1 MKVCVYGA
9 GAIGGHL
16 AGRLA
21 RGGAEVSVVVRGA
34 NLEAIR
40 ARGLRVH
47 GPGED
52 WTCHPAASD
61 DPAELGPQDL
71 VLVATKAP
79 ALPSVAANIAPLLG
93 PDTPVAF
100 FMNGIPWWYWH
111 AHGGPND
118 GATIARLD
126 PHGTLADTVGMRRA
140 IGGVVYSSCTVTE
153 PGTVHVEHAR
163 NRLVVGEPD
172 GSLSPRVLEMAALL
186 EAGGI
191 RMEVTPRIRDAVW
204 AKLLLNLGSGMLGV
218 LTSSPPA
225 GFYVEPAAKEAT
237 RSILAE
243 GARLAAAMGCTVTP
257 DVEGQI
263 DNGTRS
269 NHRTSILQDLDLG
282 RPMEIDALYSV
293 PLEMARAA
301 GVATPVLDLMAAM
314 VRTRARAAG
323 LYAASPSTD

>member
-21 RGGAEVSVVVRGA
+21 RGGATVSVVARGA
-34 NLEAIR
+34 HLQAIR
-40 ARGLRVH
+40 AGGLRVH
-47 GPGED
+47 APGED
-52 WTCHPAASD
+52 WTCHPAATD
-61 DPAELGPQDL
+61 DPAELGPQDM

-111 AHGGPND
+111 AQGGPND
-118 GATIARLD
+118 GDTISRLD
-126 PHGTLADTVGMRRA
+126 PNGALAATVGMRRA

-172 GSLSPRVLEMAALL
+172 GTLSPRVQALSALL
-186 EAGGI
+186 EQGGMQ
-191 RMEVTPRIRDAVW
+191 MEVTPRIRDAVW

-218 LTSSPPA
+218 LTASAPS
-225 GFYVEPAAKEAT
+225 GFYAEPAAREAT

-243 GARLAAAMGCTVTP
+243 AARLAAAMGCPVVP

-263 DNGTRS
+263 GNGAKS
-269 NHRTSILQDLDLG
+269 NHRTSILQDLELG
-282 RPMEIDALYSV
+282 RPMEVDALYSV
-293 PLEMARAA
+293 PLDMARAA
-301 GVATPVLDLMAAM
+301 GVATPTLDLLAAM
-314 VRTRARAAG
+314 VRVRARTAG
-323 LYAASPSTD
+323 LYAD